1 MDFKKLLESFSYDER
16 QLLFRL
22 LRSEF
27 EKPDL
32 LLEEPSRERDKDLTV
47 EEWLKLKPDRDMST
61 RLVNCLNTVRDELI
75 VDIDGKV
82 PGMGGK
88 TYFELIHLRGY
99 E

>member
-27 EKPDL
+27 EEPDL
-32 LLEEPSRERDKDLTV
+32 LLEKPSRERDKDLTV
-47 EEWLKLKPDRDMST
+47 EEWLELEPDRDMST

-75 VDIDGKV
+75 VNIDKKV
-82 PGMGGK
+82 PGIGDK
-88 TYFELIHLRGY
+88 TYSELAHLRGY
-99 E
+99 K